1 MIQENTFLLSFWLG
15 NIFAKQNRIN
25 EQRKI
30 VKIVSE
36 KNLENIETMQED
48 VDIPKLVDIEYKELD
63 KFYCAKKA
71 GFVKKYKDG
80 LIAFCNEN
88 VKDLQQM
95 SISMYKNEDKNKN
108 SGGPTQHFMSI
119 NNNTEFFL
127 DVRDIEYY
135 NSIKEDL
142 NLYVAYKK
150 GYKNKLLHFNFK
162 KNKAVITA
170 VNRLNNY
177 VNSEDVQVHH
187 KDFNAFI
194 DEDHVTRYVE
204 SLGVSEKF
212 ETLKDAKDDNLYDSG
227 KSWFEKERA
236 IENIQKGIENK
247 VSKKDVLKLSFESFF
262 INKLIGLYS
271 MLKHIIDSSTEEEL
285 EKLKDQGEMFKYLDL
300 NKEMLN
306 DTKKIILSVKQFMKT
321 LPTDTDY
328 KDLKRTIKSHQNK
341 NIKDL
346 KREGSAESRNFLI
359 NTTDVIIHMGY
370 ILILLKHTEYGT
382 SLPEIGEI
390 DTENKTFTDCYVF
403 WQKVR
408 LFNITNNYIE
418 RSDFPIMLDKGMI
431 INDEHLYKEIF
442 NISREQADVIKN
454 TEYTLENCNII
465 NNDTTVN
472 IKEILKEALNQE
484 SGLLI
489 PHNACVEIPDD
500 FIFKYARFV
509 ESKDFITIFLHDSK
523 DRYATE
529 IFVKGEDNFRYW
541 LYNEHNLSEYQSNES
556 IGNLYLKL
564 AACIR
569 DWKVLI
575 ERDST
580 MTCRGPRI
588 PKDVDTERK
597 RWFYL
602 PRVRYNKINTEEQS
616 KKEKIFFSENRIFSG
631 ERREHKR
638 KLQKGMKPSKAQMVL
653 AESRGVYIPEGY
665 TYVRKSVW
673 GKLKKSPREIK
684 YRSKSMHGLLFTNE
698 EDLNKTTKLVNMS
711 PAGFEEHCEK
721 YVESLGYQV
730 YKKWNYDGG
739 IDIRGIKDNGSR
751 LFVQCKHYLES
762 GNPIGPDVVRELQ
775 GSVDLETKDME
786 ECKIDKMVITST
798 RYTYKAI
805 QAAESLNIK
814 LITTDQIIERKNEK

>member
-1 MIQENTFLLSFWLG
+1 MIQENTSVLSFWLG
-15 NIFAKQNRIN
+15 KPFAKQNKIN
-25 EQRKI
+25 EQRKSSN
-30 VKIVSE
+30 IVSE
-36 KNLENIETMQED
+36 KDFGNTNLAKED
-48 VDIPKLVDIEYKELD
+48 LDIPKLIDINYEELN
-63 KFYCAKKA
+63 KFHCAKKA
-71 GFVKKYKDG
+71 SFVKKYKDG

-88 VKDLQQM
+88 VKDLQLM
-95 SISMYKNEDKNKN
+95 SISVYKNDMKTDN
-108 SGGPTQHFMSI
+108 PTQHFISI

-127 DVRDIEYY
+127 DVRDIKYY
-135 NSIKEDL
+135 NLIKEDL

-162 KNKAVITA
+162 KNKAIINS

-177 VNSEDVQVHH
+177 LKNEKVEGIYN

-194 DEDHVTRYVE
+194 NEDHITRFVE
-204 SLGVSEKF
+204 CLGVSDKF
-212 ETLKDAKDDNLYDSG
+212 ETIKDAVDGNLYDSG
-227 KSWFEKERA
+227 NYDYDVKKKV
-236 IENIQKGIENK
+236 IENLLTELSNK
-247 VSKKDVLKLSFESFF
+247 ISKADVLKLSFENFF
-262 INKLIGLYS
+262 INKLIGLYG
-271 MLKHIIDSSTEEEL
+271 MLHTIITNSTEEQL
-285 EKLKDQGEMFKYLDL
+285 EKLKDEAKIFETLKL

-306 DTKKIILSVKQFMKT
+306 DSKKITSCVKQFIKT
-321 LPTDTDY
+321 LPADADY
-328 KDLKRTIKSHQNK
+328 EDLKRMVKTHQNK
-341 NIKDL
+341 NIKDS
-346 KREGSAESRNFLI
+346 KRNGSAEDKNFSI
-359 NTTDVIIHMGY
+359 NTTDVVIHICY
-370 ILILLKHTEYGT
+370 IFLLLKYTEFGT
-382 SLPEIGEI
+382 HLPGIGQI
-390 DTENKTFTDCYVF
+390 DTKNKNYTDCYIF

-418 RSDFPIMLDKGMI
+418 RSDFPIMLDKGKI
-431 INDEHLYKEIF
+431 INDENLYDEIF
-442 NISREQADVIKN
+442 DIGRKQSDIIKN
-454 TEYTLENCNII
+454 TEYTLEDCDII
-465 NNDTTVN
+465 NTDTKLK

-509 ESKDFITIFLHDSK
+509 ESENFITIFLHDSK

-529 IFVKGEDNFRYW
+529 MFVKGEDNFRYW
-541 LYNEHNLSEYQSNES
+541 LYNEHNLSEHQSNES

-616 KKEKIFFSENRIFSG
+616 KKEKIFFSETRVFSG

-638 KLQKGMKPSKAQMVL
+638 KLQKGMKPSKAQLVL

-665 TYVRKSVW
+665 TYVRNSVW
-673 GKLKKSPREIK
+673 GKLKKSSREIK
-684 YRSKSMHGLLFTNE
+684 YRSKSMHGLLFANE
-698 EDLNKTTKLVNMS
+698 EEINKTKELVNMS

-739 IDIRGIKDNGSR
+739 IDIRGIKDDGSR

-786 ECKIDKMVITST
+786 ECSIDKMIITST
-798 RYTYKAI
+798 RYTHKAS

-814 LITTDQIIERKNEK
+814 LVTTDQII